1 MATTTAEASC
11 SMLVRVSDKQA
22 LPSAAELIQE
32 LEVQDPQRKVAALK
46 RTILLALSGEEMPRV
61 LFTVIRYCI
70 TVENHTLQK
79 LLMLFYEVARKYDAQ

>member
-1 MATTTAEASC
+1 MAGATSEASC
-11 SMLVRVSDKQA
+11 SMLVRMSDKQA
-22 LPSAAELIQE
+22 LPGASELIAELE
-32 LEVQDPQRKVAALK
+32 LPDPLRKVAALK

-70 TVENHTLQK
+70 TVENHALQK